1 MKEFH
6 KFLEE
11 MLALNLEERVND
23 VMISENAAEL
33 CHADE
38 DLNVAKNA
46 LKPEKEEQAKSRD
59 SVSDDE
65 GVNVNIKLD
74 FFTWSCL

>member
-11 MLALNLEERVND
+11 MLAFSLEERVND
-23 VMISENAAEL
+23 LKISENAAEL
-33 CHADE
+33 SHADE